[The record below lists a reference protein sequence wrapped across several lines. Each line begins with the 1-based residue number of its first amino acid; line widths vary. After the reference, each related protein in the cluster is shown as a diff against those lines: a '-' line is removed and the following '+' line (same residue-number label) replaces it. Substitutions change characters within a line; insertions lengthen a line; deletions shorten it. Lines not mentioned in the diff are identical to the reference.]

1 MKRSMFSAEQ
11 VVYALRQEEAGTAVE
26 AVCRSPGVF
35 VPWLRS
41 VSYFQALNGANRSE
55 PVHAGVGSG
64 RSEKANRK
72 SRLRPPAA
80 RIGAPQPRSKPIS
93 GVRPGTICM
102 HAGAC
107 STRSWTI

>member
-41 VSYFQALNGANRSE
+41 VSYFQGLNQDLRFGCGTFTHPTQS
-55 PVHAGVGSG
+55 
-64 RSEKANRK
+64 
-72 SRLRPPAA
+72 SRLDFRVFCTRNPARMGGTMAAGQERPALDD
-80 RIGAPQPRSKPIS
+80 G
-93 GVRPGTICM
+93 
-102 HAGAC
+102 
-107 STRSWTI
+107 

>member
-64 RSEKANRK
+64 RSEGDVPCAVETQRQLG
-72 SRLRPPAA
+72 SRLRN
-80 RIGAPQPRSKPIS
+80 
-93 GVRPGTICM
+93 
-102 HAGAC
+102 HL
-107 STRSWTI
+107 